1 MRIPYSRLYPS
12 SVYGPFVKREGTA
25 GPQECMHKRYD
36 ELNDLRLR
44 FIAEDTNKSAIKR
57 YWLMTGK
64 ALEAII
70 EQNKEDKKNNC
81 FYEIMPS
88 PQCTYSCTSTAC
100 KKKMTAFGTRAYL
113 DLEFPFPCDFENF
126 ETSACDPL
134 EIGTKIAKCF
144 GNYLQETLNCRA
156 EYVLLKS
163 HRPGKY
169 SWHAIF
175 KTFRK
180 DKPILFRSSLSLLTV
195 MTGFFDSGLANPY
208 VYFEDKE
215 GEEVSEKNIIDESVY
230 STHKLMRTYQSQ
242 KFGRLTGSFVLDEGP
257 LDNFLDALVLQKIS
271 KESLF
276 FDVADAESTTK
287 ILRNQVG
294 QKRKLGTNAKVPR
307 PRRLKVDVEA
317 SKILDIYSKLQVW
330 KRTLEFIV
338 KQFPTFERNKVQA
351 KSFGRI
357 YIPLDHD
364 RRCPFKRGSDAN
376 GAHKNNHSCL
386 MLYPEKGALY
396 WRCQKRECREKGASV
411 YLQLPMDLK
420 MAWRQLFSQ
429 KCVIECLPSS

>member
-1 MRIPYSRLYPS
+1 
-12 SVYGPFVKREGTA
+12 
-25 GPQECMHKRYD
+25 
-36 ELNDLRLR
+36 
-44 FIAEDTNKSAIKR
+44 
-57 YWLMTGK
+57 
-64 ALEAII
+64 
-70 EQNKEDKKNNC
+70 
-81 FYEIMPS
+81 
-88 PQCTYSCTSTAC
+88 
-100 KKKMTAFGTRAYL
+100 MTA
-113 DLEFPFPCDFENF
+113 
-126 ETSACDPL
+126 
-134 EIGTKIAKCF
+134 
-144 GNYLQETLNCRA
+144 
-156 EYVLLKS
+156 
-163 HRPGKY
+163 
-169 SWHAIF
+169 
-175 KTFRK
+175 
-180 DKPILFRSSLSLLTV
+180 
-195 MTGFFDSGLANPY
+195 FFDSGLANPY

-230 STHKLMRTYQSQ
+230 STHKLMRTIGSQ
-242 KFGRLTGSFVLDEGP
+242 KFGRLTGSFVLDKGP
-257 LDNFLDALVLQKIS
+257 LDNFLDALVLQKLS

-276 FDVADAESTTK
+276 FDVAVAESTTK

-338 KQFPTFERNKVQA
+338 REFPSFQRNKVQA

-396 WRCQKRECREKGASV
+396 WRCQKRDCREKGASV

-429 KCVIECLPSS
+429 KCVIECRPVP